1 MRYPKYQSRDFAKR
15 LKSARRQKH
24 LSQNALSELVGIS
37 TPMIGYYERGI
48 SRPRPENMKKLAD
61 ALCVSEAWLQ
71 YETGPVFPK
80 VGRWITQKGHPRGML
95 YCDRCKKGSGW
106 TRKSLDE
113 YGLPDPRCCPWCGAV
128 MMEEEV

>member
-1 MRYPKYQSRDFAKR
+1 MKNMAYQSTGFAKR
-15 LKSARRQKH
+15 LKYARRQKH
-24 LSQNALSELVGIS
+24 LSQRALGRLAGIS
-37 TPMIGYYERGI
+37 QRMVANYELENNF
-48 SRPRPENMKKLAD
+48 PRPDGMKRLAD

-80 VGRWITQKGHPRGML
+80 VGRWITQKDRPRGML
-95 YCDRCKKGSGW
+95 YCDRCRKGSGW
-106 TRKSLDE
+106 TRKALES